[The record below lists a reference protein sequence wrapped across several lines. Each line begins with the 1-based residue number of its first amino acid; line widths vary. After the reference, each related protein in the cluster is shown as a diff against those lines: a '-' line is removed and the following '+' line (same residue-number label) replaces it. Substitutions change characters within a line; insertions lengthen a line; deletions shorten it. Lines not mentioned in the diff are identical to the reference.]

1 MEQELWAV
9 DLDIGMS
16 DMQSMCGLLEQVTG
30 GSYSW
35 KEGLLGQPGEAQGMV
50 EEVQCVCCVFV
61 CACGVVV
68 QSYWCIP
75 NLSSLCLDEV
85 WGDEHSA
92 ASREPL
98 PHSLLRILPPLPS
111 TPHWV

>member
-1 MEQELWAV
+1 M

-16 DMQSMCGLLEQVTG
+16 DMQSMCGLLGQVTG

-35 KEGLLGQPGEAQGMV
+35 KEGLLDQPGEAQGMV

-68 QSYWCIP
+68 
-75 NLSSLCLDEV
+75 
-85 WGDEHSA
+85 
-92 ASREPL
+92 
-98 PHSLLRILPPLPS
+98 
-111 TPHWV
+111 